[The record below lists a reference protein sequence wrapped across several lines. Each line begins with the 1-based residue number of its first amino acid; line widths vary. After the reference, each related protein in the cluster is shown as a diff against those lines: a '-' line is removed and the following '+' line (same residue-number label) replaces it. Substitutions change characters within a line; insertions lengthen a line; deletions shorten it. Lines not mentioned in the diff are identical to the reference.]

1 MNTRAWHLRH
11 DSCSLSQYL
20 TKSAPKDVS
29 DRMRAARRVGM
40 ATVFL
45 SADGAFLVG
54 AVGAEV
60 GAAHV
65 GEVLDEMDYGLGVW
79 F

>member
-1 MNTRAWHLRH
+1 
-11 DSCSLSQYL
+11 
-20 TKSAPKDVS
+20 
-29 DRMRAARRVGM
+29 MRAARRVGM

-45 SADGAFLVG
+45 SADGAFVVG
-54 AVGAEV
+54 AVGPEV